1 MSLLLLSLLLLSL
14 LLLLLL
20 LLSLLLLSLL
30 LLLLLLSAN
39 ASRVIFQA
47 LLLCKYP
54 IAGVSCTVELSINPR
69 SWGMSDCRE
78 PTVVMTGENEE
89 YRREKRLLGPRFS

>member
-1 MSLLLLSLLLLSL
+1 M
-14 LLLLLL
+14 LLL

-30 LLLLLLSAN
+30 LLSLLLSAN

-69 SWGMSDCRE
+69 SWGMSDCQV
-78 PTVVMTGENEE
+78 PTVVMAGEK
-89 YRREKRLLGPRFS
+89 KRLWGPRFS